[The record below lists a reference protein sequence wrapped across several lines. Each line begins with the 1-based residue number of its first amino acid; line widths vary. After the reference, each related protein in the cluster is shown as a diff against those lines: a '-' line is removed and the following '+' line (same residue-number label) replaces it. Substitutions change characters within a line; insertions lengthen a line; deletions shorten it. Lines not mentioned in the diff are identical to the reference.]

1 MSVAYAVL
9 TVYNLFL
16 VLFRVEEEVSQKTSA
31 IKRSR
36 ELENQIQELQEDLDA
51 EKTARSKV
59 ERQRRDLGEVCVPY
73 AVLDIRG

>member
-1 MSVAYAVL
+1 M
-9 TVYNLFL
+9 
-16 VLFRVEEEVSQKTSA
+16 SQKTSA

-59 ERQRRDLGEVCVPY
+59 ERQRRDLGEVCAAY
-73 AVLDIRG
+73 SMLIFT